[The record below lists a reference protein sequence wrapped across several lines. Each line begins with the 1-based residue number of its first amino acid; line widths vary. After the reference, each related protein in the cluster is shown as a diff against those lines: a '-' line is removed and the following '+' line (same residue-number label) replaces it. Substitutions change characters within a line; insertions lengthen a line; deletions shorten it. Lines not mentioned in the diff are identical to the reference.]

1 MDAERFAR
9 TIKTIDRINN
19 EDPHQESFNGEVYPK
34 ELLYAQR
41 MTDRLS
47 AFHPEA
53 SEVLQLAARA
63 QHIRRWA
70 IPRNDYP
77 MTRVG
82 YKQWRTA
89 LLKYHADTVG
99 GVMEENGYEAEVIT
113 RVQSL
118 IQKKRLKKDEDVQA
132 LEDVICLVFLQY
144 YFDSF
149 ATKHDDEKLMGIL
162 KKTWAKM
169 SPKGHAAA
177 LALPLSESSRELIG
191 EALDL

>member
-1 MDAERFAR
+1 MDAARFAR
-9 TIKTIDRINN
+9 TIKAIDRINN
-19 EDPHQESFNGEVYPK
+19 EDPHQESFDGEVYPK

-41 MTDRLS
+41 MTEQLS
-47 AFHPEA
+47 SFHPEA
-53 SEVLQLAARA
+53 SEELQLAARA

-70 IPRNDYP
+70 IPRNNYP

-89 LLKYHADTVG
+89 LLKYHAETVG
-99 GVMEENGYEAEVIT
+99 EVMEENGYEADAIA

-118 IQKKRLKKDEDVQA
+118 IQKKRLKKDEDVQV

-149 ATKHDDEKLMGIL
+149 SAKHDEEKLIGIL
-162 KKTWAKM
+162 QKTWAKM
-169 SPKGHAAA
+169 SPRGHEAAMA
-177 LALPLSESSRELIG
+177 LSLSESARGLIG
-191 EALDL
+191 DALG